1 MLIHEA
7 NLQKYLFILF
17 FSFLVNY
24 SAEESQSLEE
34 DGVHLEHVILA
45 LMGGLAV
52 GLGFGAFGM
61 YLFKQRKIHD
71 LPRLTPRGTD
81 ANVYMSNTEWKATRP
96 LNENN
101 TLKLSQKEATIKRN
115 CNGTLTRNLRTPLY
129 SEESFRT

>member
-1 MLIHEA
+1 M
-7 NLQKYLFILF
+7 
-17 FSFLVNY
+17 NY
-24 SAEESQSLEE
+24 HVEESQSLEE

-45 LMGGLAV
+45 LMGGLVV

-81 ANVYMSNTEWKATRP
+81 ANLYMSNTEWKATRP
-96 LNENN
+96 LNDSP
-101 TLKLSQKEATIKRN
+101 LKVPQKEATIKRS

>member
-1 MLIHEA
+1 MRFS
-7 NLQKYLFILF
+7 KCTF
-17 FSFLVNY
+17 FFFAVTY
-24 SAEESQSLEE
+24 SAEESQALEE

-71 LPRLTPRGTD
+71 LPRLTAKGAD
-81 ANVYMSNTEWKATRP
+81 ANLYMSNTEWKAARP
-96 LNENN
+96 LTENS
-101 TLKLSQKEATIKRN
+101 LKIPHKEATIKRN